1 MYADGNISSEG
12 HRLEMNL
19 SVADID
25 HMEKFRKF
33 LKLET
38 EIKVD
43 SQSDPGRFKCRLSIR
58 NKNL

>member
-19 SVADID
+19 SVRDID
-25 HMEKFRKF
+25 HLEKFRKF

-38 EIKVD
+38 SIKVD
-43 SQSDPGRFKCRLSIR
+43 SQGDSGRFKCRLSVR
-58 NKNL
+58 NKHL